1 MGQATWIRASCM
13 VCAAWLALGFAACTT
28 KRPFRV
34 PEERI
39 RTSIPEI
46 RDDEVHRA
54 EVERHSVEEHPD
66 FALAFVEFDDQGQL
80 RDPAQ
85 LDRAEKLVLEEAG
98 GVNGPGAVVV
108 VFVHGWRHN
117 ASVCD
122 ENVVCFREVLTGLDN
137 LERLQAAA
145 SGYEPRRI
153 VGIYLGWRGLTAKMP
168 GPREMTF
175 YKRKAAAHR
184 IGEGQALDVFLRL
197 EGVRDHLNADAKR
210 SRLVIVGHSFG
221 GALVYSALSSL
232 FEERL
237 ANAEPDTAVE
247 GVGDLV
253 VLINPAFEA
262 ARYTPIHE
270 MSSARADLATQ
281 QPAALVVVTSETD
294 SATRKFFRLGRK
306 LSTLFKRGMTK
317 EEKQRT
323 RTAVGHYEPYRTHW
337 MEPASSRGELLPD
350 IIERTPEEAR
360 GSRGCRCRY
369 IEVGALSEA
378 EIEISAD
385 TVDPESMIFA
395 GVDLQPTHPENAGLN
410 PFVMIGTTDE
420 VVTNHNGMYN
430 RVFIDFLRS
439 FVVQMEVLR
448 DPEPDSPTR

>member
-1 MGQATWIRASCM
+1 MNRGRLERALGLA
-13 VCAAWLALGFAACTT
+13 CAAWLALGLAACTT
-28 KRPFRV
+28 KRPLRV
-34 PEERI
+34 PDERI
-39 RTSIPEI
+39 RTSILEI
-46 RDDEVHRA
+46 RDDEAHRA

-66 FALAFVEFDDQGQL
+66 FALAFVEFDDQGRL
-80 RDPAQ
+80 REPAQ
-85 LDRAEKLVLEEAG
+85 LERAENLILEEAG
-98 GVNGPGAVVV
+98 GAGGPGAVVV
-108 VFVHGWRHN
+108 VYVHGWRHN

-137 LERLQAAA
+137 LERLQAAE

-168 GPREMTF
+168 GPREFTF

-184 IGEGQALDVFLRL
+184 IGEGEALDVFLRL
-197 EGVRDHLNADAKR
+197 EGVRDRLNASAKR
-210 SRLVIVGHSFG
+210 SRLVIVAHSFG

-237 ANAEPDTAVE
+237 AGTKPGAAVD

-270 MSSARADLATQ
+270 MASARADEATQ
-281 QPAALVVVTSETD
+281 QPAALVVVTSESDT
-294 SATRKFFRLGRK
+294 ATRKFFRMGRK
-306 LSTLFKRGMTK
+306 LATLFKRGLTK
-317 EEKQRT
+317 EEKERT

-337 MEPASSRGELLPD
+337 MEPASSRGEMLPD
-350 IIERTPEEAR
+350 IVERTPRQAR
-360 GSRGCRCRY
+360 GSSGCRCRY
-369 IEVGALSEA
+369 IEVGSLSEA

-385 TVDPESMIFA
+385 TVDPESMVFA
-395 GVDLQPTHPENAGLN
+395 TVDLEPTDPDNAGRN
-410 PFVMIGTTDE
+410 PFIVIGTTDE
-420 VVTNHNGMYN
+420 VVTNHNGIYN

-439 FVVQMEVLR
+439 FVVRMEVLR
-448 DPEPDSPTR
+448 YEDAP